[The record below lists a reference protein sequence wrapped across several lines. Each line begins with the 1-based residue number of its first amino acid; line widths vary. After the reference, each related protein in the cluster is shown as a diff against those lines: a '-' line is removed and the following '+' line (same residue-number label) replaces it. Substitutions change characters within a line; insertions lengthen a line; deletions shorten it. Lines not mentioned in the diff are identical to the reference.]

1 VALNPL
7 AGAATIF
14 SSRSRDPRRAVD
26 VPDRPR
32 LLQRLALHRPELRA
46 WAMYDWAN
54 SAMVTVVITAVY
66 PIFFSK
72 VAMAGAEPGEAVKLH
87 AQATTASLLLVAVL
101 APLLGVISDRTAKK
115 KALLLAFLLVGVIS
129 CAGLFFVGPGDR
141 WLSMALFMAANVGAM
156 GSFVFYDALLPH
168 VAREGEVDRL
178 STSGYA
184 LGYLGGG
191 ILLALDLLIISRPEW
206 FGLPSGENLTPSEA
220 SLPARIAFLSVAI
233 WWLLFSIP
241 LLRRV
246 PEPPGSDAPTIR
258 GTRELVRAAF
268 GGLGETFR
276 DLRRFP
282 QATLMLVAFLIY
294 NDGIMTVIRMSTIYG
309 EELGLEPG
317 QMMLALLLVQFV
329 GIPCT
334 VLFGFLGARIGAK
347 RAVLIGLAVYG
358 VIALLARG
366 LTTTPEFFAMAIL
379 VGLVQ
384 GGTQGLS
391 RSLFASLI
399 PRKKSGEFFGLFAVF
414 DRFAG
419 ILGPLLFYAAI
430 ASTGNVRSA
439 VLPIMLFFVIGAVIL
454 TRVDVE
460 KGRRAAANDG

>member
-1 VALNPL
+1 
-7 AGAATIF
+7 
-14 SSRSRDPRRAVD
+14 
-26 VPDRPR
+26 
-32 LLQRLALHRPELRA
+32 
-46 WAMYDWAN
+46 MYDWAN

-66 PIFFSK
+66 PVFFAR
-72 VAMAGAEPGEAVKLH
+72 VAAAGGAEGAATKLH
-87 AQATTASLLLVAVL
+87 ALATALSLLLVAGL
-101 APLLGVISDRTAKK
+101 APLLGVVSDRTRKK
-115 KALLLAFLLVGVIS
+115 KAFLLAFLLLGALA
-129 CAGLFFVGPGDR
+129 CGGLYFVGTGDR
-141 WLSMALFMAANVGAM
+141 SLAMGLFMAANVGAC

-191 ILLALDLLIISRPEW
+191 LLLALDLLLISKPGW
-206 FGLPSGENLTPSEA
+206 FGLPSGEGLSPREQ
-220 SLPARIAFLSVAI
+220 SLPARLAFVSVAG

-241 LLRRV
+241 LFRRV
-246 PEPPGSDAPTIR
+246 PEPPGSGAPPI
-258 GTRELVRAAF
+258 GGARELFRAAF

-276 DLRRFP
+276 DLRRYK
-282 QATLMLVAFLIY
+282 QATLLLLAFLIY
-294 NDGIMTVIRMSTIYG
+294 NDGILTVIRMSTVYG
-309 EELGLEPG
+309 EELELDSG

-334 VLFGFLGARIGAK
+334 LLFGALGARFGAK
-347 RAVLIGLAVYG
+347 RSVLVGLAVYA

-366 LTTTPEFFAMAIL
+366 MTTTSEFFAMALL

-384 GGTQGLS
+384 GGTQALS

-399 PRKKSGEFFGLFAVF
+399 PRRKSGEFFGLFAVF

-419 ILGPLLFYAAI
+419 ILGPLLFYAVI
-430 ASTGNVRSA
+430 EVGGGVRAA
-439 VLPIMLFFVIGAVIL
+439 VLPILGFFVLGALLL

-460 KGRRAAANDG
+460 EGRRAALEDRPEGRGLQEPGPEGPGPGAAR